1 MESLVLSLWVVFL
14 EASEVLAPCPKS
26 HSDFVSPWFASPA
39 VQTSARLPRRG
50 GALRTYGKALTLCS
64 RLCLLLRYD
73 RAGSGT
79 LSDALLMQRLQTTL

>member
-64 RLCLLLRYD
+64 RPASSSDTTEPDPEHCL
-73 RAGSGT
+73 T
-79 LSDALLMQRLQTTL
+79 PC